1 LTSKLPS
8 TIVLKLNLIFQGLH
22 RVILFEF
29 SFLPAF
35 AGTMW
40 PVLAGR
46 REFPFDPPITSNSV
60 QQAKQFADD
69 LKKKLLAVDPV
80 VFSPYLSWL
89 QTVKTLAEEFDA
101 IVLLDQELGEVLG
114 ERFWSDFGRAPRAFA
129 ERSGSRQVGPWA
141 RCRRSG
147 RKH

>member
-1 LTSKLPS
+1 M
-8 TIVLKLNLIFQGLH
+8 
-22 RVILFEF
+22 FEF

-40 PVLAGR
+40 PVLAGL

-69 LKKKLLAVDPV
+69 LKKKLLAVDPP

-114 ERFWSDFGRAPRAFA
+114 EAFLVRFWKSTKSLCRTQRAKAGGAMGKMPPQWP
-129 ERSGSRQVGPWA
+129 ETLTDA
-141 RCRRSG
+141 RVR
-147 RKH
+147 